1 MCTLPPQKGG
11 EKRMQAKAICG
22 KENWLHAVVHACDL
36 STLEAEAGRSLKF
49 ETSIGFIIG
58 NLSYRVKLKTI
69 KTRGGRHF

>member
-1 MCTLPPQKGG
+1 
-11 EKRMQAKAICG
+11 MQAKAICG